1 MPTCVL
7 GHPPPT
13 LADALHK
20 VPLLS
25 PPAGAGPAT
34 APGCRLLLSE
44 HRSGRPLLTLP
55 LDPARPMA
63 IVSFTHSV
71 LGTPVSD
78 RYLFKPAAS
87 SWRAHLVEER
97 FEGSGYGLPHLPGEG
112 ETLTREGEGWRLQLD
127 RVVEPLVI
135 LPLPSQLMRVRT
147 LPGAR
152 EFYWVISAPG
162 PSNCGR
168 KTARPAD
175 GKPMSAHQSEVDRLI
190 EQFDPESS
198 FRRLAG
204 LSGKIVTVLCA
215 GLSLW
220 HYYTAG
226 FGLENEIAHRAI
238 HLAVVLGLCFL
249 VFPRQRRLP
258 GPWEWLVSLGLVAFY
273 LYMGWGLLGSI
284 TDPMPAGASTVF
296 IAALLAIAGLSLP
309 FRAFDGS
316 HTRIPWRDWIFA
328 GFASGFSL
336 YLLVFFQE
344 IFIGRPGDHT
354 PIDLMMGVIAI
365 AMVIEATRR
374 TMGIF
379 LPLLAIVTILYGL
392 LGPYLPGGLA
402 HRGYSLSRIVAH
414 LYKGTEGIYGIPV
427 GVVATFVFH
436 FVLFGIMAQLTGL
449 GQLFVNLATIAAGR
463 YSGGPAK
470 VSVVSS
476 GLFGMISGS
485 AIANTVT
492 TGVMTIPLMK
502 KVGFSP
508 RFSGAVEASASC
520 GGQVTPPIMGAAA
533 FIMAETL
540 GIPYNQLILVAIV
553 PAALHYFAILYM
565 VHLESRRLRLTG
577 MDPAQIPGLAMVL
590 RSSWHL
596 FIPLV
601 VMVTLLLM
609 QYTPFLAAF
618 WGITLTVACSWI
630 PKLLGPLGRNMS
642 GLAVGP
648 RALVQGFEMG
658 AKAALGIGAACACV
672 GFVLGITTLTGMG
685 FKFSAWVLDLSSVAA
700 QLVTSIDVFSWFDLK
715 QVTILFGLLFTAA
728 ACIVMGS
735 GVPTTPTYIILA
747 AIVAPALAQLG
758 VPQLATH
765 FFVFY
770 IGVLADVTPPVAL
783 AAFAAAGIARS
794 EPMRTGST
802 AFRLSMGKALVPFAF
817 VYSPALLL
825 IDFTWSAFLLAATCS
840 IVAVMGLGA
849 AYTGYFF
856 RPIGRPMFI
865 VLNLFS
871 LSLIF
876 ANPVAAAVAIP
887 VVLLILF
894 WHARNPAR
902 AVTVEV

>member
-1 MPTCVL
+1 
-7 GHPPPT
+7 
-13 LADALHK
+13 
-20 VPLLS
+20 
-25 PPAGAGPAT
+25 
-34 APGCRLLLSE
+34 
-44 HRSGRPLLTLP
+44 
-55 LDPARPMA
+55 
-63 IVSFTHSV
+63 
-71 LGTPVSD
+71 
-78 RYLFKPAAS
+78 
-87 SWRAHLVEER
+87 
-97 FEGSGYGLPHLPGEG
+97 
-112 ETLTREGEGWRLQLD
+112 
-127 RVVEPLVI
+127 
-135 LPLPSQLMRVRT
+135 
-147 LPGAR
+147 
-152 EFYWVISAPG
+152 
-162 PSNCGR
+162 
-168 KTARPAD
+168 
-175 GKPMSAHQSEVDRLI
+175 MSTSQSEIDRLI
-190 EQFDPESS
+190 EQFDPEST

-204 LSGKIVTVLCA
+204 PAALIVTVLSV
-215 GLSLW
+215 GLSTW

-226 FGLENEIAHRAI
+226 FGLHNEIAHRAI
-238 HLAVVLGLCFL
+238 HLTVVLGLCFL
-249 VFPRQRRLP
+249 VFPRQKRLP
-258 GPWEWLVSLGLVAFY
+258 GPWEWISSIGLVVFY
-273 LYMGWGLLGSI
+273 LLLGIGLLNSI
-284 TDPMPAGASTVF
+284 SDPIPASAQLTF
-296 IAALLAIAGLSLP
+296 IGVLLCIAGLALP
-309 FRAFDGS
+309 FKAYDGS
-316 HTRIPWRDWIFA
+316 HSHIPLRDWIFA
-328 GFASGFSL
+328 ALAASFSL
-336 YLLVFFQE
+336 YLLVFFDA
-344 IFIGRPGDHT
+344 IFLQRPGEHT
-354 PIDLMMGVIAI
+354 PIDLMVGVIAI

-379 LPLLAIVTILYGL
+379 LPLLAIATVLYGIF
-392 LGPYLPGGLA
+392 GPYLPGGLA
-402 HRGYSLSRIVAH
+402 HRGYSVSRVVAH

-463 YSGGPAK
+463 FSGGPAK

-508 RFSGAVEASASC
+508 RFAGAVEASASC

-565 VHLESRRLRLTG
+565 VHLEAKRLKLSG
-577 MDPAQIPGLAMVL
+577 MPASEIPSLALVL

-596 FIPLV
+596 FIPLI

-630 PKLLGPLGRNMS
+630 PRFLGEHGKRMT
-642 GLAVGP
+642 GLTVGP
-648 RALVQGFEMG
+648 SALVQGFEMG

-685 FKFSAWVLDLSSVAA
+685 FKFSAWILDLSGIAA
-700 QLVTSIDVFSWFDLK
+700 QLVMAADQFQWFELR
-715 QVTILFGLLFTAA
+715 QVTILFGLLFTAG
-728 ACIVMGS
+728 ACIIMGS

-770 IGVLADVTPPVAL
+770 FGVLADVTPPVAL

-794 EPMRTGST
+794 EPMRTGMT

-817 VYSPALLL
+817 VYTPSLLL
-825 IDFTWSAFLLAATCS
+825 INFSWSAFAVAMIS
-840 IVAVMGLGA
+840 IVVAVLGLGA
-849 AYTGYFF
+849 AYTGYV
-856 RPIGRPMFI
+856 GRPVGKPAF
-865 VLNLFS
+865 VALNALS
-871 LSLIF
+871 LALIF
-876 ANPVAAAVAIP
+876 ANPVMSAIAVPAVLML
-887 VVLLILF
+887 VV
-894 WHARNPAR
+894 WHMRPLPEAELGLVAG
-902 AVTVEV
+902 

>member
-1 MPTCVL
+1 MST
-7 GHPPPT
+7 
-13 LADALHK
+13 
-20 VPLLS
+20 
-25 PPAGAGPAT
+25 
-34 APGCRLLLSE
+34 
-44 HRSGRPLLTLP
+44 
-55 LDPARPMA
+55 
-63 IVSFTHSV
+63 
-71 LGTPVSD
+71 
-78 RYLFKPAAS
+78 
-87 SWRAHLVEER
+87 
-97 FEGSGYGLPHLPGEG
+97 
-112 ETLTREGEGWRLQLD
+112 
-127 RVVEPLVI
+127 
-135 LPLPSQLMRVRT
+135 SQ
-147 LPGAR
+147 
-152 EFYWVISAPG
+152 
-162 PSNCGR
+162 
-168 KTARPAD
+168 D
-175 GKPMSAHQSEVDRLI
+175 EVDRLI

-198 FRRLAG
+198 FRRLVGWSAG
-204 LSGKIVTVLCA
+204 LVMVFTV
-215 GLSLW
+215 GLSAW

-226 FGLENEIAHRAI
+226 FGLHNEIAHRAI
-238 HLAVVLGLCFL
+238 HLSVVLGLCFL

-258 GPWEWLVSLGLVAFY
+258 GPWEWIVSLGLAAFY
-273 LYMGWGLLGSI
+273 LFLGWRLVAGF
-284 TDPMPAGASTVF
+284 TQPVDPGAKLAFGAV
-296 IAALLAIAGLSLP
+296 LLAICGLSLP
-309 FRAFDGS
+309 LRAYDGS
-316 HTRIPWRDWIFA
+316 HRHIPLRDWLFGAIAA
-328 GFASGFSL
+328 GCSL
-336 YLLVFFQE
+336 YLLVFFQS
-344 IFIGRPGDHT
+344 IFIERPGQHT
-354 PIDLMMGVIAI
+354 PVDLMMGVIAI

-379 LPLLAIVTILYGL
+379 LPLLAIATVLYGL
-392 LGPYLPGGLA
+392 FGPYLPGGLA
-402 HRGYSLSRIVAH
+402 HRGYSVARIVAH

-492 TGVMTIPLMK
+492 TGVMTIPMMK

-520 GGQVTPPIMGAAA
+520 GGQITPPIMGAAA

-540 GIPYNQLILVAIV
+540 GVPYNQLILIAIV

-565 VHLESRRLRLTG
+565 VHLESKRLRLAG
-577 MDPAQIPGLAMVL
+577 MPAAEIPSLRAVLA
-590 RSSWHL
+590 SSWHL

-630 PKLLGPLGRNMS
+630 PRLLGRRGAHMS

-648 RALVQGFEMG
+648 SALVRGFDMG

-685 FKFSAWVLDLSSVAA
+685 FKFSAWVLDLSGATAQAVVA
-700 QLVTSIDVFSWFDLK
+700 LDVFGWFELK

-770 IGVLADVTPPVAL
+770 YGVLADVTPPVAL

-794 EPMRTGST
+794 EPMRTGMT

-817 VYSPALLL
+817 VYSPVLLL
-825 IDFTWSAFLLAATCS
+825 LDFSWGGFLLALTCS
-840 IVAVMGLGA
+840 TVAVMGLGA
-849 AYTGYFF
+849 AYTGHVA
-856 RPIGRPMFI
+856 RPVGRGAFLL
-865 VLNLFS
+865 LNLLS
-871 LSLIF
+871 LSLVF
-876 ANPVAAAVAIP
+876 ANPWVAMVAIP
-887 VVLLILF
+887 GVLAILAM
-894 WHARNPAR
+894 HARPLADDSQPR
-902 AVTVEV
+902 TTAAVR